1 MNGIVILNKEKGIS
15 SNTACRKVGKL
26 LGEKKVGHLGTLD
39 VLATGVLPVAL
50 GKATKLFDFYLQ
62 KTKTYLAT
70 FTFGY
75 ETTTL
80 DSEGEVVA
88 SSDII
93 PKEDELR
100 SALLKFIGAQNQMP
114 PKYSAKKVN
123 GKCAYDLARSNIDF
137 ELKPKEITITN
148 IELISQ
154 ISNDTYTF
162 KITCSSGTYIRSIAR
177 DLGYALNTYA
187 TMTDL
192 VRLQCGNFMLEN
204 SYAISQI
211 EKIGIDVLLDFN
223 TIFKEFEK
231 IQVNDTETKKL
242 LNGQTI
248 LIKENRENITNIV
261 VQNNNEVLGLGN
273 ITNNYLKLEIHLK
286 EHV

>member
-100 SALLKFIGAQNQMP
+100 SALLKFIGTQNQMP
-114 PKYSAKKVN
+114 PKYSAKKIN
-123 GKCAYDLARSNIDF
+123 GQCAYDLARSNVDF
-137 ELKPKEITITN
+137 ELKPKEITIYG

-192 VRLQCGNFMLEN
+192 VRLQCGNFTLEN
-204 SYAISQI
+204 AYTIAQI
-211 EKIGIDVLLDFN
+211 EKLGKSVFLDFN
-223 TIFKEFEK
+223 TIFKDFEK
-231 IQVNDTETKKL
+231 INVDDIQKQKL
-242 LNGQTI
+242 LNGQSI
-248 LIKENRENITNIV
+248 LIDIEQNAVNIV
-261 VQNNNEVLGLGN
+261 VQNNNEVLGLGDIN
-273 ITNNYLKLEIHLK
+273 NNYLKLNIHLK
-286 EHV
+286 EHI